1 MAMPLSIQLRYW
13 GLAAAALGLVLWA
26 LGDVILPFVLGAAL
40 AYFLNPL
47 VNALER
53 LGLGRV
59 VATVLISLAVL
70 AGMVLALLVLVPT
83 LVAQAAALIETAP
96 QLFGA
101 LHGALI
107 ERFPDIEIED
117 SALRKA
123 LADLGQWMQAR
134 GGELLGSV
142 LGSVRSLVGLLLLL
156 VVVPVVGVY
165 LLLDWN
171 RLLMRIDDLL
181 PRQHAP
187 VIRRLAG
194 EIDRVVAAFIR
205 GMGSV
210 CLMMAAY
217 YGLALMAVG
226 LQFGLVVGALA
237 GLLTFIP
244 YVGAV
249 LGGVLAIGLGLYQF
263 WGDWL
268 SVGLVAGVFMAGQI
282 VESNVITPRI
292 VGRSVGLHPVWI
304 LLAITVFA
312 TLFGLVGM
320 LVAVPLAAAV
330 GVLVRH
336 ATQLYL
342 QSPLYQGS
350 PETPLRQPEQ
360 ADDAPQRRDER

>member
-1 MAMPLSIQLRYW
+1 MALPLTTQLRYW
-13 GLAAAALGLVLWA
+13 GLAALALGAVLWL
-26 LGDVILPFVLGAAL
+26 LGDVMLPFVLGAAL
-40 AYFLNPL
+40 AYFLNPV

-53 LGLGRV
+53 LGLSRLL
-59 VATVLISLAVL
+59 ATVGISLLVL
-70 AGMVLALLVLVPT
+70 LGLVLALLILVPT
-83 LVAQAAALIETAP
+83 LVAQALALAETAP
-96 QLFGA
+96 QLFSA
-101 LHGALI
+101 LHAALV
-107 ERFPDIEIED
+107 ERFPEIEIED

-123 LADLGQWMQAR
+123 MADLGQWVQAR
-134 GGELLGSV
+134 GGELLSGI
-142 LGSVRSLVGLLLLL
+142 LGSVRSLVGVLLLL

-165 LLLDWN
+165 LLIDWN
-171 RLLMRIDDLL
+171 QLVARIDLLL
-181 PRQHAP
+181 PREHAP
-187 VIRRLAG
+187 VIRRIAT

-210 CLMMAAY
+210 CLLMATY

-237 GLLTFIP
+237 GILTFIP

-263 WGDWL
+263 WGDWV

-282 VESNVITPRI
+282 VESNIITPRI

-312 TLFGLVGM
+312 SLFGLVGM

-336 ATQLYL
+336 ATQAYL
-342 QSPLYQGS
+342 QSPLYRGHEDS
-350 PETPLRQPEQ
+350 PPQTPEQ
-360 ADDAPQRRDER
+360 SDAAPRAPKKR